1 MQITTSS
8 SLIGEPL
15 PLIGERDFQ
24 RENDKLVK
32 EITKKA
38 SELAVRIVFG
48 EGSDPKVIKLSKF
61 RVELVG
67 TTVITGLVGQARAAV
82 ASANSDELKTQ
93 LEKGLIESITAIFRQ
108 QQALKTGQEH
118 PKPVNTDIHYAAVNK
133 MITDTLPHPLNEMEI
148 ETAKTWEIPTL
159 MLDNIRSKLVKPEGG
174 MTDLMQGLLASKLDK
189 LYESIT
195 SLEPSELAS
204 SSAIDN
210 KQAIDEMLKL
220 SFDLFVKQPG
230 SNLGTSLQNKIM
242 DKGFNMAMESLARKI
257 HDSLDPLLD
266 PNHFEENLNTMLR
279 ALDAGLAS
287 ALGPDSPYP
296 ATEQAD
302 LARSID
308 NLVEALVKQV
318 TDGALC
324 PQYTAKKNACAF
336 FASAI
341 YKTHVL
347 YANKLEQDPDHR
359 HEITQAYKH
368 VLSKIERHLETHPD
382 LDPSLR
388 KYFVDNHL
396 KTAYR
401 FAHRLSVV
409 ATPDELQMITQEM
422 RSCNNQAYKEAP
434 ISLSIKEWFKTWM
447 QKPAHS
453 IGVPIGKQIMQAI
466 CQILGERSF
475 WDGSIEQL
483 SMKYVAAPAM
493 DPAEASSRA
502 EEP

>member
-8 SLIGEPL
+8 SLIGDPT
-15 PLIGERDFQ
+15 PSIGGRDFQ
-24 RENDKLVK
+24 KENDTLVK

-38 SELAVRIVFG
+38 SEVAVRTVFG
-48 EGSDPKVIKLSKF
+48 EGSDPKMIKLSKF
-61 RVELVG
+61 RVEQVG
-67 TTVITGLVGQARAAV
+67 TKVMTGLVGQARAAV
-82 ASANSDELKTQ
+82 ASGNSDELKTQ
-93 LEKGLIESITAIFRQ
+93 LEKGLIDSVTAIFRQ
-108 QQALKTGQEH
+108 QKGLKTGQEQ
-118 PKPVNTDIHYAAVNK
+118 PRPVNTAIHYAAVNK

-159 MLDNIRSKLVKPEGG
+159 MLDKIRSKLVKPEGG
-174 MTDLMQGLLASKLDK
+174 MSDLMQGLLASKLDK

-195 SLEPSELAS
+195 SVEPSETPRS
-204 SSAIDN
+204 GSIDN
-210 KQAIDEMLKL
+210 REAIEEMLKL

-242 DKGFNMAMESLARKI
+242 DKGCNMAIESLARKI
-257 HDSLDPLLD
+257 HDTLDPLLD
-266 PNHFEENLNTMLR
+266 PHHFEQNLNTMLT

-308 NLVEALVKQV
+308 NLVEALVKQM

-368 VLSKIERHLETHPD
+368 VLSNIERHLETHRD

-401 FAHRLSVV
+401 FAHRLS
-409 ATPDELQMITQEM
+409 ANPQELEMIIQEM
-422 RSCNNQAYKEAP
+422 RSCNDQAYKKAP
-434 ISLSIKEWFKTWM
+434 ISLSLKEWFQTWM

-466 CQILGERSF
+466 CQILGETSF
-475 WDGSIEQL
+475 WDGSLEQL

-493 DPAEASSRA
+493 DPTEASSRA
-502 EEP
+502 EET